1 MAKLFATRRA
11 TEVSVSFDDTAEAAD
26 SDAADDRSPSR
37 HSDASA
43 SHLEGNAATPLSAL
57 GQSDDDAAAETS
69 PGRRVSRR
77 ESIAS
82 EYSAPDEALEAKVT
96 AERVNVSRLRAEAES
111 RDAALARREAFRMIW
126 NRENAPFAP
135 PAADEPEPRP
145 SRREASPDVSDA
157 PAKLRARLERLERKL
172 AGLDAPDRTA
182 ARAEEEVPGSRSQRA
197 AQHHSSSGWP
207 RVASNSGFADPVELT
222 LLRAQLRERDAH
234 IQALTRW
241 NATLKAHAEAHVRSE
256 NQSAKRTM
264 HDAAASARRAAD
276 YVESI
281 RNVFAMEAEHDA
293 RASKQCVLL
302 SMLFDKDQHAALR
315 LALPNTDGEI
325 VQPIVWPTQPPSL
338 AVFDVLS

>member
-1 MAKLFATRRA
+1 M
-11 TEVSVSFDDTAEAAD
+11 VI
-26 SDAADDRSPSR
+26 
-37 HSDASA
+37 DAS
-43 SHLEGNAATPLSAL
+43 ECGTGVDRNL
-57 GQSDDDAAAETS
+57 G
-69 PGRRVSRR
+69 
-77 ESIAS
+77 
-82 EYSAPDEALEAKVT
+82 
-96 AERVNVSRLRAEAES
+96 
-111 RDAALARREAFRMIW
+111 AR
-126 NRENAPFAP
+126 
-135 PAADEPEPRP
+135 
-145 SRREASPDVSDA
+145 
-157 PAKLRARLERLERKL
+157 
-172 AGLDAPDRTA
+172 GDRTA
-182 ARAEEEVPGSRSQRA
+182 ARAEEEVRGSA
-197 AQHHSSSGWP
+197 YHHSSSGWP

-222 LLRAQLRERDAH
+222 LLRAQRRERDAH

-338 AVFDVLS
+338 AVFDMYS